1 MFLFIVYYYTF
12 GDLSLWTAVEWD
24 HEFPAVH
31 FGVVYINLTKIKRL
45 AYTVHVTPIM
55 LSKVI

>member
-24 HEFPAVH
+24 HEFPAVQ

-45 AYTVHVTPIM
+45 AYTVHKNI
-55 LSKVI
+55 